1 MTLNELQDH
10 ALQLPIEERWQ
21 LVNRL
26 VRSLQPQSL
35 PDVEQDNEGEDL
47 VRSLIGIAKTDGP
60 APTDEEVRAM
70 LDERLVE
77 KYLS

>member
-1 MTLNELQDH
+1 MTLNELQER
-10 ALQLPIEERWQ
+10 ALQLPLEERWQ

-26 VRSLQPQSL
+26 MHSLQQHAL
-35 PDVEQDNEGEDL
+35 PETNQDDESEDL

-77 KYLS
+77 KYLK

>member
-1 MTLNELQDH
+1 MQLRELQER
-10 ALQLPIEERWQ
+10 ALKLPLEERWQ

-26 VRSLQPQSL
+26 MRSLQPS
-35 PDVEQDNEGEDL
+35 VETALDDEDEDI
-47 VRSLIGIAKTDGP
+47 VSSLIGIAKTEGP

-70 LDERLVE
+70 LDERLVQ